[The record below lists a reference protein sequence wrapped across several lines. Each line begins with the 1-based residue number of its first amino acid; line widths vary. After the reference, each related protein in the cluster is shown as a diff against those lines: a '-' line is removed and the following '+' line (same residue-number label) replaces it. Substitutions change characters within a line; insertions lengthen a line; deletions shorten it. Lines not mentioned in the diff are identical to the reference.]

1 VTYHRARPLAVVALA
16 SAMSL
21 ALPMIAF
28 AGADGGGAGVTVAPT
43 APTGGPA
50 VRGAGTHADAL
61 LVRIRPG
68 ASGSAVDALLSAAGA
83 TQVGRLDQIDTR
95 VVTAAAGRTRAAVR
109 LALLASPSVASVE
122 DDVAGTVTLEP
133 NDALWSNE
141 WSARKVRADRAWN
154 YTTGDGGPVIAVLD
168 TGVKAGHVDLSGRVL
183 AGWDFVNA
191 DANPADDN
199 GHGTMVAGVAAGLG
213 NNAVGIAGTC
223 WGCRIL
229 PVKVADLYGNVK
241 WSNAAA
247 GLIWATDNGATVIN
261 MSFGKTT
268 GSDTLAAGVAY
279 AHSHGVVVVAA
290 AGNEGNKARFYPASY
305 PGVLSVAATNS
316 SDHLY
321 SWSTRGSWVRLAAPG
336 CTWTTKR
343 GGGWGSFCG
352 TSASAPIVA
361 GIAGLALAL
370 KPDATQS
377 DLEQTIIDTAVF
389 VTSAIGGGRVDAYAV
404 LHKLS
409 PKPGGGNH

>member
-1 VTYHRARPLAVVALA
+1 VTRHRARPLAVVAFA
-16 SAMSL
+16 SALSL

-28 AGADGGGAGVTVAPT
+28 AGADGEGAGVTAAPT
-43 APTGGPA
+43 AVVSGPS
-50 VRGAGTHADAL
+50 VRGAGTQRDAL

-68 ASGSAVDALLSAAGA
+68 TSDSAFDALLTAAGA
-83 TQVGRLDQIDTR
+83 TQVGRLDQVGTR
-95 VVTAAAGRTRAAVR
+95 VVTAAAGRNRAAVS
-109 LALLASPSVASVE
+109 LALLASPAVAAVE
-122 DDVAGTVTLEP
+122 EDAAASVTLEP
-133 NDALWSNE
+133 NDPLWSEE

-154 YTTGDGGPVIAVLD
+154 YTTGDGGAVIAVLD
-168 TGVKAGHVDLSGRVL
+168 TGVAGGHVDLTGRVL

-199 GHGTMVAGVAAGLG
+199 GHGTKVSGVAAGLG

-229 PVKVADLYGNVK
+229 PVKVADADGKVR

-247 GLIWATDNGATVIN
+247 GLIWATDHGAQVIN

-268 GSDTLAAGVAY
+268 GSDTVAAAVKY
-279 AHSHGVVVVAA
+279 AHDHGVVVVAA

-316 SDHLY
+316 NDNLY

-361 GIAGLALAL
+361 GIAGLEIAL
-370 KPDATQS
+370 KPDLSQS
-377 DLEQTIIDTAVF
+377 ELEQTIIDTAVF
-389 VTSAIGGGRVDAYAV
+389 VTSAIGGGRVDAYAA
-404 LHKLS
+404 LRKLS